1 MNQKEIQTLE
11 KQGNTTLLLNRLN
24 EIARIINKFKSQ
36 IAGMTGEEYINIS
49 KDQKMYKHIFG
60 HVRSKIIHFYAEQKE
75 IAKFLQ
81 TYGIISSE
89 VDYLSIGNLDIS
101 YFKDKGESLYKVI

>member
-36 IAGMTGEEYINIS
+36 IAGMTGEEYI
-49 KDQKMYKHIFG
+49 
-60 HVRSKIIHFYAEQKE
+60 IIKT
-75 IAKFLQ
+75 IK
-81 TYGIISSE
+81 TM
-89 VDYLSIGNLDIS
+89 
-101 YFKDKGESLYKVI
+101 